1 MEDIKQTVDQVM
13 DDIAAKRDEAMGK
26 PDAPA
31 QSGEKKKMDEITI
44 KFGKG
49 CVGEPFTG
57 KDGKEYKQILIP
69 NKDEND
75 HSPWATFVARSNAV
89 HEDQYGKGMW
99 MKLPADGHTTVRKDH
114 CVGEGADGKKIWE
127 TEKTKV
133 SNRELKGMVEFYKSR
148 GKEQEEKPRESLK
161 DRLSEKKTEVSQ
173 QKHDAPQKTA
183 TKSKAAA
190 L

>member
-1 MEDIKQTVDQVM
+1 MEQT
-13 DDIAAKRDEAMGK
+13 A
-26 PDAPA
+26 
-31 QSGEKKKMDEITI
+31 EKKKMDEITI

-49 CVGEPFTG
+49 
-57 KDGKEYKQILIP
+57 
-69 NKDEND
+69 
-75 HSPWATFVARSNAV
+75 
-89 HEDQYGKGMW
+89 
-99 MKLPADGHTTVRKDH
+99 

-133 SNRELKGMVEFYKSR
+133 SNRDLKGMVEFYKSR

-161 DRLSEKKTEVSQ
+161 DRLSEKKAEVSQ

-183 TKSKAAA
+183 TKSKEAS